1 MNSLQAISQE
11 VVTKFTAAK
20 EAGKLDLTHTAEVAV
35 ELAKKVYCMASLSA
49 SDQDAVILQCLKDGL
64 AAVGLPEAHLS
75 VAEAVVKAIRAMIG
89 EPLKMLSCSFLPC
102 YKTSA
107 VGVVNSADLEFLKR
121 ATGKLGVSATQESVA
136 SPLEIRQV
144 AAPQDTPLQNTLET
158 EPTPLAS
165 Q

>member
-1 MNSLQAISQE
+1 MNSLQAISQDI
-11 VVTKFTAAK
+11 VTKFTTAK
-20 EAGKLDLTHTAEVAV
+20 EAGKLDFTHTTEVAV
-35 ELAKKVYCMASLSA
+35 ALAKKVYCMASLSA

-64 AAVGLPEAHLS
+64 AAVDLHEAHLP
-75 VAEAVVKAIRAMIG
+75 VAESVVKAIRATVG
-89 EPLKMLSCSFLPC
+89 EPLKKLSCLPC

-121 ATGKLGVSATQESVA
+121 ATGKLDGSATQGSAV

-144 AAPQDTPLQNTLET
+144 APPKDTPLQNTPET

>member
-1 MNSLQAISQE
+1 MNSLQAISE
-11 VVTKFTAAK
+11 DIVTKFTAAK
-20 EAGKLDLTHTAEVAV
+20 EAGKLDLTHTTEVAV
-35 ELAKKVYCMASLSA
+35 ALAKKVYCMASLSA

-64 AAVGLPEAHLS
+64 AAVDLHEAHLP
-75 VAEAVVKAIRAMIG
+75 VAESVVKAIRGVVG
-89 EPLKMLSCSFLPC
+89 EPLKKMSCSFLPC

-121 ATGKLGVSATQESVA
+121 ATGKLDGSATQGSGA

-144 AAPQDTPLQNTLET
+144 APPQDTPLLSTPET

>member
-1 MNSLQAISQE
+1 MNSLQAISQD
-11 VVTKFTAAK
+11 VITKFTTAK

-35 ELAKKVYCMASLSA
+35 ALAQKVYCMANLSA

-75 VAEAVVKAIRAMIG
+75 VAEAVVKAIRGVVG
-89 EPLKMLSCSFLPC
+89 EPLKKFSCLFFPC

-107 VGVVNSADLEFLKR
+107 VGVVDSADLEFLKR
-121 ATGKLGVSATQESVA
+121 ATGKLDGSATQESA
-136 SPLEIRQV
+136 TSPLEIRQV
-144 AAPQDTPLQNTLET
+144 APPQGTPLLSIPET

>member
-1 MNSLQAISQE
+1 MNSLQSISQE
-11 VVTKFTAAK
+11 VVAKFTTAK

-35 ELAKKVYCMASLSA
+35 ELAKKVYCMANLSA

-64 AAVGLPEAHLS
+64 AAVGLPETHLS
-75 VAEAVVKAIRAMIG
+75 VAEVVVKAIRGVVG
-89 EPLKMLSCSFLPC
+89 EPLKMLSCAPC

-121 ATGKLGVSATQESVA
+121 ATGKLDGSATQGSAA

-144 AAPQDTPLQNTLET
+144 APPQDTPLLSTPET